1 MISMSVFLYAY
12 HFSFVPHSS
21 IPPSMKSVVNLFEA
35 ACSLKLTWLRVINLV
50 LVFSL
55 ITQTDGAFSRV
66 GNRELC

>member
-1 MISMSVFLYAY
+1 MILMSVFLYAY

-55 ITQTDGAFSRV
+55 IT
-66 GNRELC
+66 